1 MVIKKNIHL
10 QFASLGQRKKISNGL
25 KEATVGTYQLEQ
37 TI

>member
-25 KEATVGTYQLEQ
+25 KEATVGIYQLEQ